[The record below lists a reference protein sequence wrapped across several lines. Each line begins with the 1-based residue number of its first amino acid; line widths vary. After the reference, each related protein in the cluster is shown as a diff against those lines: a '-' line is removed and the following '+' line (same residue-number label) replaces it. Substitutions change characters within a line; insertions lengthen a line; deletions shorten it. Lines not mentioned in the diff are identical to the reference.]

1 MLTLALYGML
11 ITLNLGLLNFIVQEL
26 LQRRRLRQPKVPQM
40 APVLV
45 DGSNVVM
52 WLKNAGM
59 ETGARL
65 DTLVSVLDQL
75 ADEGKPARVIFDAT
89 IGYNLE
95 GRFLHE
101 GDLRRRLRRPG
112 VSIKVVPKGTTADA
126 ALLDEAVKTGS
137 PIVTN
142 DRYRDHALHTQVRLR
157 TGHFSA
163 GKFRVM
169 G

>member
-1 MLTLALYGML
+1 MPP
-11 ITLNLGLLNFIVQEL
+11 V
-26 LQRRRLRQPKVPQM
+26 

-95 GRFLHE
+95 GRFLHA

-112 VSIKVVPKGTTADA
+112 VSVTVVPKGTTADA
-126 ALLDEAVKTGS
+126 ALIDEAVTTGS

-142 DRYRDHALHTQVRLR
+142 DRYRDHPRHTQVRLR
-157 TGHFSA
+157 QGRFVA
-163 GKFRVM
+163 GQFRVM